1 MTDPLSHVMQLL
13 RPRAVFSKGISG
25 AGDWAVRYGEFGEPS
40 FCAVLEGSCRLAV
53 DGQDPLELKA
63 GDFLLLPATPGFTM
77 SSGEQVA
84 PRFINPG
91 QAQASREEIRHGRQ
105 HGPAEVRLLG
115 GWFRFDAADPD
126 LLASLL
132 PQRVHVRDVPR
143 LSALVQMVR
152 EESTIRGPGHDAVL
166 ARLVELLLVESLRA
180 STTHSSPGLLRGLA
194 DARVA
199 AALLELHAQP
209 AKPWTINQLAE
220 QAALSRS
227 AFFERF
233 SRLVG
238 MAPMEYLLAWRMSL
252 ARSLLRLPNA
262 DLERVAER
270 VGYSSAS
277 TFSTAFSRRVGI
289 SRGRYARQVP
299 EALVES

>member
-25 AGDWAVRYGEFGEPS
+25 AGDWAVRYSEFGEPS

-53 DGQDPLELKA
+53 DGQEPLELKA

-84 PRFINPG
+84 PRFIDPG
-91 QAQASREEIRHGRQ
+91 QTQASREEIRHGHQ
-105 HGPAEVRLLG
+105 QGPSEVRLLG
-115 GWFRFDAADPD
+115 GWFQFDAADPD

-143 LSALVQMVR
+143 LSALVQMIR
-152 EESTIRGPGHDAVL
+152 EESTTRGPGHDAVL
-166 ARLVELLLVESLRA
+166 ARLVELLLVESLRVSPA
-180 STTHSSPGLLRGLA
+180 QTSPGLLRGLA
-194 DARVA
+194 DARVS

-209 AKPWTINQLAE
+209 AKPWTITQLAE

-262 DLERVAER
+262 DLEKVAER

-289 SRGRYARQVP
+289 SPGRYARQLP
-299 EALVES
+299 EALVEP

>member
-1 MTDPLSHVMQLL
+1 MSDPLSHVMQLL

-25 AGDWAVRYGEFGEPS
+25 AGDWAVRYSAFGEPS
-40 FCAVLEGSCRLAV
+40 FCAVLEGHCHLAV
-53 DGQDPLELKA
+53 DGQVPLELQA

-77 SSGEQVA
+77 SGGEPVA
-84 PRFINPG
+84 PRAGDPG
-91 QAQASREEIRHGRQ
+91 QAQASQEEIRHGRQ
-105 HGPAEVRLLG
+105 QGPADVRLLG
-115 GWFRFDAADPD
+115 GWFQFDAADPD

-143 LSALVQMVR
+143 LGALVQMIR
-152 EESTIRGPGHDAVL
+152 EETASRGAGHDAVL

-180 STTHSSPGLLRGLA
+180 SPAQSSPGLLRGLA

-199 AALLELHAQP
+199 AALVELHAQP
-209 AKPWTINQLAE
+209 ARAWTITQLAE

-227 AFFERF
+227 AFFDRF

-252 ARSLLRLPNA
+252 ARALLRLPNA
-262 DLERVAER
+262 DLEKVAER

-277 TFSTAFSRRVGI
+277 TFSTAFSRRVGM
-289 SRGRYARQVP
+289 SPGRYARQRP
-299 EALVES
+299 EAAVQR